1 MKQIALFGGSF
12 DPMHMGHVKLAR
24 HLKDTLSLNKL
35 IVIPAAVSPFK
46 SETYS
51 TDADRLRICRLS
63 LPGRGFTVSDYE
75 IKKGGV
81 SYSVDTAEYFR
92 AKYPSDRLWF
102 VIGEDQLFQFHL
114 WYRYRDI
121 LKTVSLVAV
130 RRNNATA
137 AERMEAYAEEQ
148 LRPWGECVI
157 LPFEPLEVSS
167 TELRARLR
175 EGGSAEGL
183 IAPAA
188 LDYIKERGLYR
199 D

>member
-1 MKQIALFGGSF
+1 MKQIAIFGGSF

-24 HLKDTLSLNKL
+24 YLKTALSLDKL
-35 IVIPAAVSPFK
+35 IVVPAAVSPFK
-46 SETYS
+46 TGTYS
-51 TDADRLRICRLS
+51 TDADRIRICRLS

-81 SYSVDTAEYFR
+81 SYSIDTVEFFR
-92 AKYPSDRLWF
+92 AKYPAHRLWF

-137 AERMEAYAEEQ
+137 AEQMEAYADAQ
-148 LRPWGECVI
+148 LRPWGKCVI

-167 TELRARLR
+167 TELRERLR
-175 EGGSAEGL
+175 QGEAPADL